1 MLDHDGAYLL
11 QVKIDAKDNV
21 WPLVPP
27 NSANNEMMESA
38 FSMSPI
44 TMNKYKLII
53 MTDDKQVVL
62 ERILQVTRYRGFL
75 INGMTAQVNTG
86 NNVATIELMVS
97 SDRPISLLIDQINKL
112 VDIKS
117 VAVDNTA
124 SQLCNV

>member
-1 MLDHDGAYLL
+1 
-11 QVKIDAKDNV
+11 
-21 WPLVPP
+21 
-27 NSANNEMMESA
+27 
-38 FSMSPI
+38 
-44 TMNKYKLII
+44 MNKYKLII

-86 NNVATIELMVS
+86 TNVATIELLVS

-117 VAVDNTA
+117 VAVDNSA
-124 SQLCNV
+124 SQLCSA

>member
-1 MLDHDGAYLL
+1 M
-11 QVKIDAKDNV
+11 N
-21 WPLVPP
+21 P
-27 NSANNEMMESA
+27 M
-38 FSMSPI
+38 

-75 INGMTAQVNTG
+75 INGMNAQVNTG

-117 VAVDNTA
+117 VAVDNSA
-124 SQLCNV
+124 SQLCSA

>member
-1 MLDHDGAYLL
+1 M
-11 QVKIDAKDNV
+11 N
-21 WPLVPP
+21 P
-27 NSANNEMMESA
+27 M
-38 FSMSPI
+38 

-75 INGMTAQVNTG
+75 INGMNAQVNTG

-117 VAVDNTA
+117 VAVDNNA
-124 SQLCNV
+124 SQLCSA

>member
-1 MLDHDGAYLL
+1 
-11 QVKIDAKDNV
+11 
-21 WPLVPP
+21 
-27 NSANNEMMESA
+27 
-38 FSMSPI
+38 
-44 TMNKYKLII
+44 

-86 NNVATIELMVS
+86 TNIATIELLVS

-117 VAVDNTA
+117 VAVDEKTVT
-124 SQLCNV
+124 LCNAESLAAL